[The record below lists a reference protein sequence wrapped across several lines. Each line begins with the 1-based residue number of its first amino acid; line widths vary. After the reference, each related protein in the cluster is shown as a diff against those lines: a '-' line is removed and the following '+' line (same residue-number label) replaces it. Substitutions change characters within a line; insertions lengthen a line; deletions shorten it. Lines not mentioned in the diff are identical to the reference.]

1 MTFNK
6 DFLIDLIG
14 YRRFGHNE
22 MDEPSATQPMLYDA
36 VRKHPTVKN
45 IFAEK
50 LIHNGI
56 DRIMKP
62 STKSGTLSMKR
73 LEEAYRKVP
82 AKKEDM
88 THEIVLPEPVSNGFP
103 DVDTS
108 VDVETLRKINQE
120 LVSWPENFN
129 VFDKLKRILERRAKA
144 FDDDRKVRLAACR
157 AMAFASILKD
167 GTPLRL
173 TGQIQN
179 AAHSH
184 TATLSFTTARQGT
197 NSSHC
202 ITLQIRKRH
211 LRFTT
216 ARFLKDPSLALN
228 MDITCLRRKR
238 W

>member
-1 MTFNK
+1 SRSTKYASDLAKGFEIPIVHVNADDPEACLSAVQLAVEYRMTFNK

-50 LIHNGI
+50 LIHKGI
-56 DRIMKP
+56 VDKETVGKIKDAVQ
-62 STKSGTLSMKR
+62 KR

-108 VDVETLRKINQE
+108 VDFETLRKINQE

-144 FDDDRKVRLAACR
+144 FEDDRKVDWSLAE

-173 TGQIQN
+173 TGQDSERGTF
-179 AAHSH
+179 AHRNLVLHDSK
-184 TATLSFTTARQGT
+184 TG
-197 NSSHC
+197 
-202 ITLQIRKRH
+202 
-211 LRFTT
+211 
-216 ARFLKDPSLALN
+216 
-228 MDITCLRRKR
+228 
-238 W
+238 